1 MKKRI
6 TCMLLALCMVLAAVP
21 AAVAAPVVEDQIDV
35 SLLGKHRA
43 NESSALHVEL
53 EQKVQ
58 EETVEPMD
66 TRSYGY
72 ATYEPHTSSLDQYRM
87 YGDNIHLELIAHLP
101 LGAAAQQDWNVE
113 LFAGAEPGKG
123 ASLGMAWGTFNNAQN
138 GDYRISVDIDVND
151 IKLKPGTYS
160 VMCYTSYDISEDEI
174 YVVEDTMIYFNVYV
188 TNKMALMTRSFLA
201 DNSRPG
207 SPEVK
212 KICIARG

>member
-21 AAVAAPVVEDQIDV
+21 AAVATPVVEDQIDV
-35 SLLGKHRA
+35 SLLGKHRT
-43 NESSALHVEL
+43 NESQALHVDL

-72 ATYEPHTSSLDQYRM
+72 ATYEPHISSLDQYRL
-87 YGDNIHLELIAHLP
+87 YGDNIHLEMIAHLP

-123 ASLGMAWGTFNNAQN
+123 ASLGMAWGTFNGLKD
-138 GDYRISVDIDVND
+138 GDYIISVDIDVN
-151 IKLKPGTYS
+151 KTNMKPGTYS
-160 VMCYTSYDISEDEI
+160 VACYTSYDI
-174 YVVEDTMIYFNVYV
+174 
-188 TNKMALMTRSFLA
+188 A
-201 DNSRPG
+201 
-207 SPEVK
+207 K
-212 KICIARG
+212 KKFM

>member
-72 ATYEPHTSSLDQYRM
+72 ETYEPHTSSLDQ
-87 YGDNIHLELIAHLP
+87 
-101 LGAAAQQDWNVE
+101 
-113 LFAGAEPGKG
+113 
-123 ASLGMAWGTFNNAQN
+123 
-138 GDYRISVDIDVND
+138 
-151 IKLKPGTYS
+151 
-160 VMCYTSYDISEDEI
+160 
-174 YVVEDTMIYFNVYV
+174 
-188 TNKMALMTRSFLA
+188 
-201 DNSRPG
+201 
-207 SPEVK
+207 
-212 KICIARG
+212 